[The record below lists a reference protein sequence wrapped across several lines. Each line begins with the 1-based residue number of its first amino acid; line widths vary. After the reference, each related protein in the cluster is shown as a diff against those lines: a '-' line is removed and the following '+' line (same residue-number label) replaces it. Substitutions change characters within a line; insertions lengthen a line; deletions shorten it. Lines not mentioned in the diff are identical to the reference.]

1 MLDVVRNRI
10 EMQSGHLD
18 EIAQRFPGQVRAG
31 LPRFDSDIRGV
42 PSISRVERGCLRLI
56 AVRPRRAGGACPALT
71 IGVCVQVREVALGED
86 EAGGGM
92 HHSAPVRDQSS
103 R

>member
-1 MLDVVRNRI
+1 MRNRI
-10 EMQSGHLD
+10 EMQSGDLD
-18 EIAQRFPGQVRAG
+18 EIA
-31 LPRFDSDIRGV
+31 
-42 PSISRVERGCLRLI
+42 
-56 AVRPRRAGGACPALT
+56 VRPRAGGACPALT
-71 IGVCVQVREVALGED
+71 IGVGVQVREVALGED